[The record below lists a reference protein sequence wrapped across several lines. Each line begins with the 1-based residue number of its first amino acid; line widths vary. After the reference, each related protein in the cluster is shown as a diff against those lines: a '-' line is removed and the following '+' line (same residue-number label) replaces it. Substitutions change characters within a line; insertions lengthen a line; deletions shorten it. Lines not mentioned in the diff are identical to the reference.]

1 MANTPV
7 RQYIGARYVPLFA
20 DPAEWDNQRTY
31 EPLTIVIHE
40 GNSYTSRQYVPAG
53 IDLNNNAYWALTGNY
68 NAQVEAYRKEV
79 AQYDTRITEVQTQAT
94 TNKQDIATL
103 NTRITEAQTQAT
115 TNKQD
120 IATLNTTIQTIQ
132 NTTVQTVENTPIV
145 FIGDST
151 TQGYGATKPATDR
164 WTTKICN
171 YFHAEQHNYAVG
183 GSGFTVNGQAENG
196 RFDLQAQ
203 TAANDTR
210 FDHTKVRLIFI
221 SGGVNDNKTA
231 PDTTAKTNAKICL
244 TTLRNA
250 FPNAKIIAIIGVS
263 GNLEYGKHAL
273 GNIGIINRILFYRDM
288 IRYMQQ
294 QNCATIDGWR
304 LISTNITMQADD
316 RVHPNT
322 NGYAYIAGQI
332 LNTLLGGAITYED
345 SNYVWDLTSYSS
357 NDSTLNVQCQQN
369 TITLQGR
376 LNYTFKE
383 TDTGYGTQ
391 NGTATL
397 ITLPKFMQFI
407 KAIYIPNTVYTNS
420 YFYSSIGYLQC
431 RVNSDHIP
439 VLEAIAHFNTNITTS
454 TSIQTLVNCTLPLYG
469 I

>member
-1 MANTPV
+1 MTQEPIYPV
-7 RQYIGARYVPLFA
+7 KQYIGARYVPLFA
-20 DPAEWDNQRTY
+20 DPAKWDNTKTY
-31 EPLTIVIHE
+31 EPLTIVLHD

-53 IDLNNNAYWALTGNY
+53 IDINNNEYWALTGNY
-68 NAQVEAYRKEV
+68 NAQVEAYRREV
-79 AQYDTRITEVQTQAT
+79 SQYDARINDVQTQAT

-103 NTRITEAQTQAT
+103 NTA
-115 TNKQD
+115 
-120 IATLNTTIQTIQ
+120 IQTLQ
-132 NTTVQTVENTPIV
+132 NTTVPTIKNTPIV

-151 TQGYGATKPATDR
+151 TQGYGATTPATDR
-164 WTTKICN
+164 WTTKICD
-171 YFHAEQHNYAVG
+171 YFHAEEHNYAVG
-183 GSGFTVNGQAENG
+183 GSGFTVNGQSKKG

-210 FDHTKVRLIFI
+210 FDHSKVRLIFI
-221 SGGVNDNKTA
+221 SGGVNDSKTA
-231 PDTTAKTNAKICL
+231 PDRTAKTNAEICL
-244 TTLRNA
+244 TTLRTA
-250 FPNAKIIAIIGVS
+250 FPNAKIMTIIGVS

-273 GNIGIINRILFYRDM
+273 GDKGIINRIPFYRDM
-288 IRYMQQ
+288 IQYMQR

-304 LISTNITMQADD
+304 LVSTNITMQADD

-357 NDSTLNVQCQQN
+357 VDSTLNVQCQQN

-391 NGTATL
+391 IGTATL
-397 ITLPKFMQFI
+397 ITLPKFMRFN

-420 YFYSSIGYLQC
+420 YFYTSIGYLQC
-431 RVNSDHIP
+431 RVNSDNIP
-439 VLEAIAHFNTNITTS
+439 VLEVVAHFNSNITTS
-454 TSIQTLVNCTLPLYG
+454 TRIQALVNCTLPLYG

>member
-1 MANTPV
+1 MTQEPIYPV
-7 RQYIGARYVPLFA
+7 KQYIGARYVPLFA
-20 DPAEWDNQRTY
+20 EPAEWGNTKTY
-31 EPLTIVIHE
+31 EPLTIVMHN

-53 IDLNNNAYWALTGNY
+53 IDINNNEYWALTGNY

-79 AQYDTRITEVQTQAT
+79 AQYDARINDV
-94 TNKQDIATL
+94 
-103 NTRITEAQTQAT
+103 QTQAT

-120 IATLNTTIQTIQ
+120 IATLNTTIQTLQ
-132 NTTVQTVENTPIV
+132 NTTVQTIENTPIV

-164 WTTKICN
+164 WATKICD
-171 YFHAEQHNYAVG
+171 YFHADQRNYAVG
-183 GSGFTVNGQAENG
+183 GSGFTVNGQSEKG

-203 TAANDTR
+203 TAANDNR

-221 SGGVNDNKTA
+221 SGGVNDKKTA
-231 PDTTAKTNAKICL
+231 PDTAAKTNAKICL

-250 FPNAKIIAIIGVS
+250 FPNAKIMTIIGVS

-273 GNIGIINRILFYRDM
+273 GDIGIINRIPFYRDM
-288 IRYMQQ
+288 IQYMQQ

-304 LISTNITMQADD
+304 LISTNIKMQADD

-357 NDSTLNVQCQQN
+357 IDSTINVQCQQN

-383 TDTGYGTQ
+383 DDTGYGTQ
-391 NGTATL
+391 IGTATL
-397 ITLPKFMQFI
+397 ITLPKFMRFN
-407 KAIYIPNTVYTNS
+407 KAIYIPNTVYTNV

-439 VLEAIAHFNTNITTS
+439 VLEAVAHFNSNITTL
-454 TSIQTLVNCTLPLYG
+454 TSIQVLVNCTLPLYG

>member
-1 MANTPV
+1 MTQEPIYPV
-7 RQYIGARYVPLFA
+7 KQYIGARYVPLFA
-20 DPAEWDNQRTY
+20 NPAEWSNTKTY
-31 EPLTIVIHE
+31 EPLTIVLHD

-53 IDLNNNAYWALTGNY
+53 IDINNNEYWALTGNY
-68 NAQVEAYRKEV
+68 NAQVEAYRSEV
-79 AQYDTRITEVQTQAT
+79 SQYVARINDVQTQT
-94 TNKQDIATL
+94 
-103 NTRITEAQTQAT
+103 T

-120 IATLNTTIQTIQ
+120 IATLNTTIQTLQ
-132 NTTVQTVENTPIV
+132 NTAVHTVENTPIV

-151 TQGYGATKPATDR
+151 TQGYGATTPATDR
-164 WTTKICN
+164 WTTKICD
-171 YFHAEQHNYAVG
+171 YFHAEEHNYAVG
-183 GSGFTVNGQAENG
+183 GSGFTVNGQSKKG

-210 FDHTKVRLIFI
+210 FDHSKVRLIFI

-231 PDTTAKTNAKICL
+231 PDTAAKTNAEICL
-244 TTLRNA
+244 TTLRTA
-250 FPNAKIIAIIGVS
+250 FPNAKIMAIIGVS

-273 GNIGIINRILFYRDM
+273 GDIGIVNRIPFYRDM
-288 IRYMQQ
+288 VQYMQR

-322 NGYAYIAGQI
+322 TGYAYIAGQI

-357 NDSTLNVQCQQN
+357 IDSTLNVQCQQN

-383 TDTGYGTQ
+383 DDTGYGTQ
-391 NGTATL
+391 IGTATL
-397 ITLPKFMQFI
+397 MTLPKFMRFN
-407 KAIYIPNTVYTNS
+407 KAIHIPSTVYTAN
-420 YFYSSIGYLQC
+420 YFYTSIGYLQC
-431 RVNSDHIP
+431 RVNSEHIP

-454 TSIQTLVNCTLPLYG
+454 TSIQVLVNCTLPLYG

>member
-1 MANTPV
+1 MTQEPIYPV
-7 RQYIGARYVPLFA
+7 KQYIGARYVPLFA
-20 DPAEWDNQRTY
+20 NPAEWDNTKTY
-31 EPLTIVIHE
+31 EPLTIVLHN
-40 GNSYTSRQYVPAG
+40 GNSYTSCQYVPAG
-53 IDLNNNAYWALTGNY
+53 IDIKNNEYWALTGNY

-79 AQYDTRITEVQTQAT
+79 LQYDARINDV
-94 TNKQDIATL
+94 
-103 NTRITEAQTQAT
+103 QTQAT

-120 IATLNTTIQTIQ
+120 IATLNTTIQTLQ

-145 FIGDST
+145 FIGDSI
-151 TQGYGATKPATDR
+151 TQGYGATTPATDR
-164 WTTKICN
+164 WATKICD

-183 GSGFTVNGQAENG
+183 GSGFTVNGQSEKG

-203 TAANDTR
+203 TAANDNR

-231 PDTTAKTNAKICL
+231 PDTAAKTNAKICL
-244 TTLRNA
+244 TTLRTA
-250 FPNAKIIAIIGVS
+250 FPNAKIMTIIGVS

-273 GNIGIINRILFYRDM
+273 NDIGIVNRIPFYRDM
-288 IRYMQQ
+288 IQYMQR

-304 LISTNITMQADD
+304 LISTNIKMQADD

-322 NGYAYIAGQI
+322 AGYAYIAGQI

-357 NDSTLNVQCQQN
+357 KDSTINVQCQQN

-383 TDTGYGTQ
+383 DDTGYDMQ

-397 ITLPKFMQFI
+397 ITLPKFMRFN
-407 KAIYIPNTVYTNS
+407 KAIYIPSTVYTAN
-420 YFYSSIGYLQC
+420 YFYTSIGYLQC
-431 RVNSDHIP
+431 RVNSEHIP
-439 VLEAIAHFNTNITTS
+439 VLEAIAHFNSNITTS
-454 TSIQTLVNCTLPLYG
+454 TSIQVLVNCTLPLYG

>member
-20 DPAEWDNQRTY
+20 DPAEWDNKRTY
-31 EPLTIVIHE
+31 EPLTIVIHN

-53 IDLNNNAYWALTGNY
+53 IDITNNEYWALTGNY
-68 NAQVEAYRKEV
+68 NAQVEAYRNEV
-79 AQYDTRITEVQTQAT
+79 AQYDARINDVQIQAT
-94 TNKQDIATL
+94 K
-103 NTRITEAQTQAT
+103 
-115 TNKQD
+115 NKQD
-120 IATLNTTIQTIQ
+120 IATLNTTIQTTL
-132 NTTVQTVENTPIV
+132 NTTVQTVKNTPIV

-151 TQGYGATKPATDR
+151 TQGYGATTPATDR
-164 WTTKICN
+164 WATKICD
-171 YFHAEQHNYAVG
+171 YFNATQYNYAVG
-183 GSGFTVNGQAENG
+183 GSGFTVNGQSSSG

-210 FDHTKVRLIFI
+210 YDHNKVQIIFI

-231 PDTTAKTNAKICL
+231 PDSAAKTNAKICL
-244 TTLRNA
+244 NTLRTA
-250 FPNAKIIAIIGVS
+250 FPNAKIITIIGVS

-273 GNIGIINRILFYRDM
+273 GGIGIINRIPFYRDM
-288 IRYMQQ
+288 LQYMQR

-322 NGYAYIAGQI
+322 KGYAYIAGQI

-357 NDSTLNVQCQQN
+357 SNSTLEVQCQQN

-383 TDTGYGTQ
+383 NDTGYGTQ
-391 NGTATL
+391 IGTAEL
-397 ITLPKFMQFI
+397 ITLPKFMRFNRT
-407 KAIYIPNTVYTNS
+407 IYLPSTVYTNN

-431 RVNSDHIP
+431 HVNSNHIP
-439 VLEAIAHFNTNITTS
+439 VLSASAHFNSNITTS
-454 TSIQTLVNCTLPLYG
+454 NSIQTIVNCTLPLFG

>member
-20 DPAEWDNQRTY
+20 DPAEWNNQRTY
-31 EPLTIVIHE
+31 EPLTIVIHN
-40 GNSYTSRQYVPAG
+40 GNSYTSRQYVPIG
-53 IDLNNNAYWALTGNY
+53 IDINNTDFWALTGNY
-68 NAQVEAYRKEV
+68 NAQVDAYRKEV
-79 AQYDTRITEVQTQAT
+79 AQFDARINDVQTQAT
-94 TNKQDIATL
+94 TNKQDIANLNTTL
-103 NTRITEAQTQAT
+103 N
-115 TNKQD
+115 QD
-120 IATLNTTIQTIQ
+120 IANLNTKIQTIQ
-132 NTTVQTVENTPIV
+132 NTTVQTIQNTPIV

-151 TQGYGATKPATDR
+151 TQGYGATDIGQDR
-164 WTTKICN
+164 WATLICN

-183 GSGFTVNGQAENG
+183 GSGFTVNGQSEKG

-203 TAANDTR
+203 TAANDNR

-231 PDTTAKTNAKICL
+231 PDSTAKTNAKICL

-250 FPNAKIIAIIGVS
+250 FPNAKIMTIIGVS
-263 GNLEYGKHAL
+263 GNLEYGKHSL
-273 GNIGIINRILFYRDM
+273 GAIGIIERIPYYRDM
-288 IRYMQQ
+288 IQYMQQ

-304 LISTNITMQADD
+304 LTSTNITMQATDC
-316 RVHPNT
+316 VHPNT
-322 NGYAYIAGQI
+322 KGHAYIAGQI
-332 LNTLLGGAITYED
+332 LNTLSGGAITYED

-357 NDSTLNVQCQQN
+357 GGSFLRVQCQQN

-383 TDTGYGTQ
+383 NDNGYGTQ
-391 NGTATL
+391 NGSATL
-397 ITLPKFMQFI
+397 ITLPKFMRFA
-407 KAIYIPNTVYTNS
+407 KTIYMPSTVYTNS
-420 YFYSSIGYLQC
+420 YFYNSIGYLQC
-431 RVNSDHIP
+431 YVNSEHIP
-439 VLEAIAHFNTNITTS
+439 VLGAVAHFNSNITTS

>member
-1 MANTPV
+1 MTQEPIYPV
-7 RQYIGARYVPLFA
+7 KQYIGARYVPLFA
-20 DPAEWDNQRTY
+20 DPAEWDNTKTY
-31 EPLTIVIHE
+31 EPLTIVIHD
-40 GNSYTSRQYVPAG
+40 GNSYTSRQYVPTG
-53 IDLNNNAYWALTGNY
+53 IDINNNEYWALTGNY
-68 NAQVEAYRKEV
+68 NAQVEAYRNEV
-79 AQYDTRITEVQTQAT
+79 AQYDARINDV
-94 TNKQDIATL
+94 
-103 NTRITEAQTQAT
+103 QTQAT

-120 IATLNTTIQTIQ
+120 IATLNTTIQTLQ
-132 NTTVQTVENTPIV
+132 NTTVQTIENTPIV

-151 TQGYGATKPATDR
+151 TQGYGATTPATDR
-164 WTTKICN
+164 WTTKICD

-183 GSGFTVNGQAENG
+183 GSGFTVNGQSKKG

-203 TAANDTR
+203 TAANDNR

-231 PDTTAKTNAKICL
+231 PDTTAKTNAEICL

-250 FPNAKIIAIIGVS
+250 FPNAKIMTIIGVS

-273 GNIGIINRILFYRDM
+273 GDIGIINRIPFYRDM
-288 IRYMQQ
+288 IQYMQR

-357 NDSTLNVQCQQN
+357 IDSTLNIQCQQN

-383 TDTGYGTQ
+383 NDTGYGTQ

-397 ITLPKFMQFI
+397 ITLPKFMRFN
-407 KAIYIPNTVYTNS
+407 KPIYIPNTVYTAN
-420 YFYSSIGYLQC
+420 YFYTSIGYLQY
-431 RVNSDHIP
+431 RVNSEHIP

-454 TSIQTLVNCTLPLYG
+454 TSMQVLVNCTLPLYG

>member
-1 MANTPV
+1 MTQEPIYPV
-7 RQYIGARYVPLFA
+7 KQYIGARYVPLFA
-20 DPAEWDNQRTY
+20 DPAEWDKTKTY
-31 EPLTIVIHE
+31 EPLTIVLHD

-53 IDLNNNAYWALTGNY
+53 IGINNNEYWALTGNY
-68 NAQVEAYRKEV
+68 NAQVEAYRNEV
-79 AQYDTRITEVQTQAT
+79 SQYDARINDV
-94 TNKQDIATL
+94 
-103 NTRITEAQTQAT
+103 QTQAT

-120 IATLNTTIQTIQ
+120 IATLNTTIQTLQ
-132 NTTVQTVENTPIV
+132 NTTVHTVENTPIV

-164 WTTKICN
+164 WTTKICD

-183 GSGFTVNGQAENG
+183 GSGFTVNGQSANG

-203 TAANDTR
+203 TAANDNR

-231 PDTTAKTNAKICL
+231 PDTAAKTNAKICL

-250 FPNAKIIAIIGVS
+250 FPNAKIMTIIGVS

-273 GNIGIINRILFYRDM
+273 GDIGIINRIPFYLDM
-288 IRYMQQ
+288 IQYMQQ
-294 QNCATIDGWR
+294 KNCATIDGWR
-304 LISTNITMQADD
+304 LISTNIKMQADD

-357 NDSTLNVQCQQN
+357 IDSTLNIQCQQN

-383 TDTGYGTQ
+383 TDTGYDTQ

-397 ITLPKFMQFI
+397 ITLPKFMRFNKTI
-407 KAIYIPNTVYTNS
+407 FIPNTVYTNA

-431 RVNSDHIP
+431 RVNSEHIP
-439 VLEAIAHFNTNITTS
+439 VLEAVAHVNSNITTS
-454 TSIQTLVNCTLPLYG
+454 TSIQVIVNCTLPLYG

>member
-1 MANTPV
+1 MTNTNPV

-20 DPAEWDNQRTY
+20 DPAEWNNTKTY
-31 EPLTIVIHE
+31 EPLTIVLHK
-40 GNSYTSRQYVPAG
+40 GNSYTSRQYVPTG
-53 IDLNNNAYWALTGNY
+53 VDINNNDYWALTGNY
-68 NAQVEAYRKEV
+68 NAQVEAYRNEV
-79 AQYDTRITEVQTQAT
+79 AQYDARINDV
-94 TNKQDIATL
+94 
-103 NTRITEAQTQAT
+103 QTQAT

-132 NTTVQTVENTPIV
+132 NTTIQTVQNTPIV

-151 TQGYGATKPATDR
+151 TQGYGATTPATDR
-164 WTTKICN
+164 WATKICN

-183 GSGFTVNGQAENG
+183 GSGFTVNGQSANG

-210 FDHTKVRLIFI
+210 YDHNKVQLIFI

-231 PDTTAKTNAKICL
+231 SDSAAKTNAKICL

-273 GNIGIINRILFYRDM
+273 GNIGIINRIPFYRDM
-288 IRYMQQ
+288 IQYMQQ

-322 NGYAYIAGQI
+322 KGYAYIAGQI

-357 NDSTLNVQCQQN
+357 ADSFLYVQCQQN

-383 TDTGYGTQ
+383 NDQGYDTQ
-391 NGTATL
+391 IGTATL
-397 ITLPKFMQFI
+397 ITLPNFMRFT
-407 KAIYIPNTVYTNS
+407 KTIYIPSAVYTNA
-420 YFYSSIGYLQC
+420 YFHESIGYLQC
-431 RVNSDHIP
+431 YVNSEHIP
-439 VLEAIAHFNTNITTS
+439 VLSAVAHFNSKITTS
-454 TSIQTLVNCTLPLYG
+454 SSIQTLVNCTLPLYG
-469 I
+469 V

>member
-1 MANTPV
+1 MTNTPV

-20 DPAEWDNQRTY
+20 NPAEWDNTKTY
-31 EPLTIVIHE
+31 EPLTIVLHK
-40 GNSYTSRQYVPAG
+40 GNSYTSRQYVPTG
-53 IDLNNNAYWALTGNY
+53 IDINNNEYWALTGNY
-68 NAQVEAYRKEV
+68 NAQVETYRNEV
-79 AQYDTRITEVQTQAT
+79 AQYDARITDV
-94 TNKQDIATL
+94 
-103 NTRITEAQTQAT
+103 QTQAT

-120 IATLNTTIQTIQ
+120 IATLNTTIQTLQ

-151 TQGYGATKPATDR
+151 TQGYGATTPATDR
-164 WTTKICN
+164 WATKICN

-183 GSGFTVNGQAENG
+183 GSGFTVNGQSENG

-210 FDHTKVRLIFI
+210 YDHTKVRLIFI
-221 SGGVNDNKTA
+221 SGGVNDNLTA

-250 FPNAKIIAIIGVS
+250 FPNAKIMAIIGVA
-263 GNLEYGKHAL
+263 GNLEYGKHSL
-273 GNIGIINRILFYRDM
+273 GNIGIINRIPFYRDM
-288 IRYMQQ
+288 IQYMQQ

-304 LISTNITMQADD
+304 LISTNINMQTTD

-322 NGYAYIAGQI
+322 NGYTYIAGQI
-332 LNTLLGGAITYED
+332 LNTLLGGTITYED
-345 SNYVWDLTSYSS
+345 SNYIWDLTSYSS
-357 NDSTLNVQCQQN
+357 GGSFLNVQCQQN

-383 TDTGYGTQ
+383 SDTGYGTETG
-391 NGTATL
+391 NAEL
-397 ITLPKFMQFI
+397 ITLPKFMRFSN
-407 KAIYIPNTVYTNS
+407 AIYSPNAVYTNN
-420 YFYSSIGYLQC
+420 YFHNSIGYLQFY
-431 RVNSDHIP
+431 VNSNHIP
-439 VLEAIAHFNTNITTS
+439 VLGAVAHFNSNITTS
-454 TSIQTLVNCTLPLYG
+454 SKIQTLVNCTLPLYG

>member
-31 EPLTIVIHE
+31 EPLTIVIHN
-40 GNSYTSRQYVPAG
+40 GNSYTSRQYVPIG
-53 IDLNNNAYWALTGNY
+53 IDINNNEYWALTGNY
-68 NAQVEAYRKEV
+68 NAQVETYRNEV
-79 AQYDTRITEVQTQAT
+79 AQYDARINDVQTQAT
-94 TNKQDIATL
+94 TNKQDIAT
-103 NTRITEAQTQAT
+103 I
-115 TNKQD
+115 
-120 IATLNTTIQTIQ
+120 NTTIQTIQ
-132 NTTVQTVENTPIV
+132 NTSVQTIQNTPII

-151 TQGYGATKPATDR
+151 TQGYGATTPATDR
-164 WTTKICN
+164 WATKICD

-203 TAANDTR
+203 TAANDNR

-250 FPNAKIIAIIGVS
+250 FPNAKIMAIIGVS
-263 GNLEYGKHAL
+263 GNLEYGKHSL
-273 GNIGIINRILFYRDM
+273 GANGIIKRIPYYRDM
-288 IRYMQQ
+288 IQYMQR

-304 LISTNITMQADD
+304 LISTNIIMQAPD
-316 RVHPNT
+316 RVHPST
-322 NGYAYIAGQI
+322 TGYTYIAGQI

-357 NDSTLNVQCQQN
+357 NDSTLRVQCQQN

-383 TDTGYGTQ
+383 DDKGYGTQ
-391 NGTATL
+391 YGTATL
-397 ITLPKFMQFI
+397 ITLPKFMRFDNT
-407 KAIYIPNTVYTNS
+407 IYIPSTVYTNN
-420 YFYSSIGYLQC
+420 YFHESIGYLQFY
-431 RVNSDHIP
+431 VNSEHIP
-439 VLEAIAHFNTNITTS
+439 VLGAVAHFKSNITTS

>member
-7 RQYIGARYVPLFA
+7 RQYIGSRYVPLFA
-20 DPAEWDNQRTY
+20 NPAEWDNTRTY
-31 EPLTIVIHE
+31 EPLTIVLHK
-40 GNSYTSRQYVPAG
+40 GNSYTSRQYVPTG
-53 IDLNNNAYWALTGNY
+53 IDINNNEYWALTGNY

-79 AQYDTRITEVQTQAT
+79 TQLDTRINDVQTQAT
-94 TNKQDIATL
+94 TNKQDIA
-103 NTRITEAQTQAT
+103 
-115 TNKQD
+115 K
-120 IATLNTTIQTIQ
+120 LNTTIQTIQ
-132 NTTVQTVENTPIV
+132 NTTVQTIQNTPIV

-151 TQGYGATKPATDR
+151 TQGYGATNAAQDR
-164 WTTKICN
+164 WATLICN

-203 TAANDTR
+203 TAANDNR

-231 PDTTAKTNAKICL
+231 ADTTAKTNAKTCL
-244 TTLRNA
+244 NTLRNA
-250 FPNAKIIAIIGVS
+250 FPNAKIMTIIGVS
-263 GNLEYGKHAL
+263 GNLEYGKHSL
-273 GNIGIINRILFYRDM
+273 GDIAIIKRIPYYRD
-288 IRYMQQ
+288 IIQYMQQ

-304 LISTNITMQADD
+304 LISTNITMQATD

-322 NGYAYIAGQI
+322 KGYVYIAGQI
-332 LNTLLGGAITYED
+332 LNTLLGGTITYED

-357 NDSTLNVQCQQN
+357 GGSTLNVQCQQN

-383 TDTGYGTQ
+383 SDVGYGTQ
-391 NGTATL
+391 IGNATL
-397 ITLPKFMQFI
+397 ITLPKFMRFTN
-407 KAIYIPNTVYTNS
+407 AIYIPNAVYTNN
-420 YFYSSIGYLQC
+420 YFYDSIGYLQLY
-431 RVNSDHIP
+431 VNSEHVP
-439 VLEAIAHFNTNITTS
+439 VLGAAAHFNSNITTS
-454 TSIQTLVNCTLPLYG
+454 TNIQTLVNCTLPLYG